1 MIEKLLPAGVAC
13 AEAFTDV
20 AESLMYPEEAAE
32 VAKAVEKRR
41 REFGTARHCARR
53 AMAELGVAPAPVLP
67 GERREPIWPAGVVG
81 SMTHCAGYRAAA
93 LALAEGMHSIGI
105 DAEPHAPLP
114 DGVLGAIARDEELP
128 RLAKLAAAEPSVH
141 WDRML
146 FCAKESVYKAWFPL
160 ARRWLGFEEASVTLE
175 STGDFHAELLVP
187 GPRVD
192 GVELRGF
199 TGRWLVEADLL
210 ITAICLPVARRPA

>member
-1 MIEKLLPAGVAC
+1 VIEKLLPAGVAS

-93 LALAEGMHSIGI
+93 LALTERMHSIGI

-114 DGVLGAIARDEELP
+114 EGVLDAIARDEELP
-128 RLAKLAAAEPSVH
+128 RLAELSAAQPWVH

-160 ARRWLGFEEASVTLE
+160 AKRWLGFEEASVILE
-175 STGDFHAELLVP
+175 PTGDFHAELLVS
-187 GPRVD
+187 GPKVD

-210 ITAICLPVARRPA
+210 ITAICLPVAGTPS

>member
-1 MIEKLLPAGVAC
+1 VIEKLLLAGVAS

-20 AESLMYPEEAAE
+20 AESFMYPEEAAE

-93 LALAEGMHSIGI
+93 LALTERMRSIGI

-114 DGVLGAIARDEELP
+114 EGVLDAIARDEELP
-128 RLAKLAAAEPSVH
+128 RLAELAAAEPRVH

-160 ARRWLGFEEASVTLE
+160 AKRWLGFEEASVTLE
-175 STGDFHAELLVP
+175 PTGDFHAELLVS
-187 GPRVD
+187 GPEVD

-210 ITAICLPVARRPA
+210 ITAICLPVAGAPS